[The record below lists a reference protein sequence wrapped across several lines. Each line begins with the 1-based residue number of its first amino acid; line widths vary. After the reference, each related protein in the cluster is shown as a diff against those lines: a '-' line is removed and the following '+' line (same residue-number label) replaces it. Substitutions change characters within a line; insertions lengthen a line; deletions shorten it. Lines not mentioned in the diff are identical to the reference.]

1 MLSVQRLRSVLFICF
16 LALCV
21 FRLCSLPP
29 SAEQQLAAY
38 MGRQAVVL
46 GDVEPLSV
54 RENNGYTSAVVRCR
68 ELQVAAGMSDGRATA
83 EEAASAAAEQNEEA
97 VSIVERADVS
107 ACAVPY
113 AGRLRVSVEGQL
125 PLAGSVVIS
134 GTLERL
140 TSLRNPGGFDAEN
153 YNRVQELG
161 GRLTQARLVAE
172 QGAALWWQRFALWNL
187 RLSQRIEKAVG
198 EKYGALLSGMLL
210 GGRSR
215 LDEETRELFTT
226 NGLAHLLSVSGTHI
240 VLLTGVL
247 LALLRPVPLAYRKL
261 VILLLLTCY
270 AALCGLRPPVLRALS
285 MSSVLLLGG
294 RGAERGRLLVLVAL
308 ALLCYQPLWF
318 MDIGF
323 QLSFAAAAGLL
334 WLLGACRRL
343 VPECVPACLGDALS
357 VTLSAQL
364 AVLPLEIYYFY
375 QFSLISLISNL
386 VLVPIL
392 ELAAQLALAGALL
405 PVLGD
410 YLLQAAGWLVAQ
422 MLTQAELFA
431 DLPYSTVVIG
441 EVPAYCAVL
450 YYALLAVWADFP
462 WLQFL
467 SNVERRGVLLLCGV
481 MLSGTLCYMQ
491 LRTLPLACYFLDVGQ
506 GDCAAIVTPARH
518 IAVIDTGGLKN
529 LSTASRV
536 IAPFLR
542 TLGKR
547 EVDLLLLSHYD
558 FDHVGAAA
566 ALLRQVRVK
575 ELILPNE
582 ALTPE
587 SERVQREILTQAQKS
602 GTQVRVAV
610 QGAQFALD
618 EGVALTLVDVPTEA
632 LSGNEA
638 STLAALVSGRG
649 SVLFTGDMG
658 EARERSVSLAQHYD
672 VLKAGHHGSR
682 YSSSADF
689 LAQVAPKMTVV
700 SCGAGNRYGHPHEET
715 LERLAA
721 AKSTVARTDEL
732 GCVKVVFDERGSLE
746 CYSYGN
752 WHWQRLPKYNL

>member
-16 LALCV
+16 LTLCV

-38 MGRQAVVL
+38 MGRQVMLL

-68 ELQVAAGMSDGRATA
+68 ELQAAAGTSDGRATA
-83 EEAASAAAEQNEEA
+83 EEADSARAAEQNEEA

-113 AGRLRVSVEGQL
+113 AGRLRVSVEGSL
-125 PLAGSVVIS
+125 PLSGSVVLS
-134 GTLERL
+134 GNLERL
-140 TSLRNPGGFDAEN
+140 TSLRNPGGFDADN

-161 GRLTQARLVAE
+161 GRLTRAQIIAE

-198 EKYGALLSGMLL
+198 EKYGALLSGMVL
-210 GGRSR
+210 GGSSR
-215 LDEETRELFTT
+215 LDEETRELFTN

-247 LALLRPVPLAYRKL
+247 LALLRPVPLPYRKL
-261 VILLLLTCY
+261 IIVLLLACY

-294 RGAERGRLLVLVAL
+294 SGAERGRLLMLVTL
-308 ALLCYQPLWF
+308 ALLCYQPLWL

-334 WLLGACRRL
+334 WLLGACQRL
-343 VPECVPACLGDALS
+343 VPECVPACIGEALA
-357 VTLSAQL
+357 VTLAAQL
-364 AVLPLEIYYFY
+364 AVLPLELYYFH

-386 VLVPIL
+386 VLVPTL

-405 PVLGD
+405 PVFGD
-410 YLLQAAGWLVAQ
+410 YLMQAAAWLVAQ
-422 MLTQAELFA
+422 VLTQAELFA
-431 DLPYSTVVIG
+431 SLPYSTVVIG
-441 EVPAYCAVL
+441 EVPAFCAVL
-450 YYALLAVWADFP
+450 YYALLAVWADFDC
-462 WLQFL
+462 LHFL
-467 SNVERRGVLLLCGV
+467 NSIERRAVLALCTAVLL
-481 MLSGTLCYMQ
+481 GTLFYAQ

-506 GDCAAIVTPARH
+506 GDCAVIVTPARH

-547 EVDLLLLSHYD
+547 EIDLLLLSHYD

-566 ALLRQVRVK
+566 DLLRQVRVQQ
-575 ELILPNE
+575 LILPNE

-587 SERVQREILTQAQKS
+587 STRVQQEILTQAQKS

-618 EGVALTLVDVPTEA
+618 EGVALALVDVPTEEV
-632 LSGNEA
+632 SGNEA

-689 LAQVAPKMTVV
+689 LAQVAPKLVVV

-715 LERLAA
+715 LERLREAGSEA
-721 AKSTVARTDEL
+721 LRTDEL
-732 GCVKVVFDERGSLE
+732 GCVKVVFDESVIKW
-746 CYSYGN
+746 YSYVY
-752 WHWQRLPKYNL
+752 QKKAF